1 MALRNTLHYLLLSE
15 YLNPQTLQKLN
26 KEQSKY
32 KNAYE
37 TTPDKFTD
45 DFWHYLKQMKSASEL
60 AKSGNKRK
68 LSIEI
73 YGGIFELDEITNEI
87 IKQNPNL
94 QTSQFRQ
101 SQNQKATTYFV
112 KFTGDLSVKNKEEK
126 VKLSTLVSEPDFS
139 ERDTKKI
146 EPVCGENSGFNVDL
160 NSVFLSTAPWA
171 TANFSKPQNLDYKNF
186 EALKDSIKAQIEA
199 LGKNERSLGEMV
211 KFIHGEFKKQL
222 NSPLVSDDLRVNI
235 CLESG
240 VKSSSDLLNS
250 FYLGEISLAL
260 KEGLNNK
267 NLQTIF
273 DETGAND
280 IKIGRIDMRDSANFD
295 TIFSMLEPKNY
306 PLGAFA
312 SEYMLIYSQQIAV
325 NNIMKLFNEKKGGIY
340 SYAKRRR
347 NFRARRQARR

>member
-45 DFWHYLKQMKSASEL
+45 DFWHYLKQMKSVSEL
-60 AKSGNKRK
+60 AKSGSKRK

-73 YGGIFELDEITNEI
+73 YGGIFELDEIANEI

-112 KFTGDLSVKNKEEK
+112 KNEEEK

-139 ERDTKKI
+139 EQDTKKL

-160 NSVFLSTAPWA
+160 NSIFLSTAPWA
-171 TANFSKPQNLDYKNF
+171 ATNFSKPQNLDYKNF

-199 LGKNERSLGEMV
+199 LGKKRTKSWRNGKIYPR
-211 KFIHGEFKKQL
+211 
-222 NSPLVSDDLRVNI
+222 RV
-235 CLESG
+235 
-240 VKSSSDLLNS
+240 
-250 FYLGEISLAL
+250 
-260 KEGLNNK
+260 
-267 NLQTIF
+267 
-273 DETGAND
+273 
-280 IKIGRIDMRDSANFD
+280 
-295 TIFSMLEPKNY
+295 
-306 PLGAFA
+306 
-312 SEYMLIYSQQIAV
+312 
-325 NNIMKLFNEKKGGIY
+325 
-340 SYAKRRR
+340 
-347 NFRARRQARR
+347 

>member
-45 DFWHYLKQMKSASEL
+45 DFWHYLKQMKSVTEL

-73 YGGIFELDEITNEI
+73 YGGIFELDEIANEI

-139 ERDTKKI
+139 EQDTKKL

-171 TANFSKPQNLDYKNF
+171 TANFSKPQNLDYK
-186 EALKDSIKAQIEA
+186 
-199 LGKNERSLGEMV
+199 
-211 KFIHGEFKKQL
+211 
-222 NSPLVSDDLRVNI
+222 
-235 CLESG
+235 
-240 VKSSSDLLNS
+240 
-250 FYLGEISLAL
+250 IS
-260 KEGLNNK
+260 
-267 NLQTIF
+267 
-273 DETGAND
+273 
-280 IKIGRIDMRDSANFD
+280 
-295 TIFSMLEPKNY
+295 
-306 PLGAFA
+306 
-312 SEYMLIYSQQIAV
+312 
-325 NNIMKLFNEKKGGIY
+325 KL
-340 SYAKRRR
+340 
-347 NFRARRQARR
+347 